1 MKNSI
6 IIRVVILGAF
16 AIMGII
22 AIQVYLLK
30 NTWDA
35 AEKEFNENVTIALMN
50 VAKEFEKLGGT
61 LPAYDLVKQVSS
73 NYFVVDINNVID
85 ANNLEYFLRR
95 EFERVGIRSDFEYGI
110 YNCDTRKMAYG
121 KYISYNESEKG
132 EALHPKEQL
141 PVYDKFLYYF
151 GVRFPNRTTQVLSAM
166 RLSIVFSVILL
177 FTILFF
183 LYSMFIIL
191 RQKRLS
197 EMQKDFINNMTH
209 EFKTP
214 ISTIKVSSEVFMNA
228 PEVTANKRLKQY
240 AQIIRDQNDRLN
252 EQVEKVLQ
260 LARIEKNTFSL
271 QLEKLDMADVLRTVL
286 EGTRIQIEKSGGT
299 LIADIPDTK
308 VCVQA
313 DRLHLTNILHSV
325 LDNAMKYCKDSP
337 KMKVTLKEEAG
348 NKARLII
355 EDEGI
360 GIEPQHLK
368 KIFEK
373 FYRVPTG
380 NVHNVKGF
388 GLGLF
393 YVKNVCRSHGWK
405 IHIDSE
411 PGKGTT
417 VEVLFPTLPEN
428 SK

>member
-6 IIRVVILGAF
+6 IIRVVVLGSM

-50 VAKEFEKLGGT
+50 VAKEFEKMGST
-61 LPAYDLVKQVSS
+61 IPAYDLVKQVSS
-73 NYFVVDINNVID
+73 NYWVVDINNVID

-95 EFERVGIRSDFEYGI
+95 EFYRVGIRNDFEYGI

-121 KYISYNESEKG
+121 KYISYDDSEK
-132 EALHPKEQL
+132 EDALYPKEQL

-151 GVRFPNRTTQVLSAM
+151 GVRFPNRTAQVLSTM
-166 RLSIVFSVILL
+166 RLSIVFSVILM

-214 ISTIKVSSEVFMNA
+214 ISTIKVSSEVFLNT
-228 PEVTANKRLKQY
+228 PEIKGNRRLNQY
-240 AQIIRDQNDRLN
+240 AQIIKDQSDRLN
-252 EQVEKVLQ
+252 MQVEKVLQ
-260 LARIEKNTFSL
+260 LAKIEKSNFSL
-271 QLEKLDMADVLRTVL
+271 QTEKLNLSELLGTILM
-286 EGTRIQIEKSGGT
+286 GTRIQVEKNGGT
-299 LIADIPDTK
+299 LVTFLCDEPIYVKADK
-308 VCVQA
+308 
-313 DRLHLTNILHSV
+313 LHLTNILHSL
-325 LDNAMKYCKDSP
+325 LDNAIKYCKNKPEISVSLTT
-337 KMKVTLKEEAG
+337 KQAKEAC
-348 NKARLII
+348 LTI
-355 EDEGI
+355 EDKGI
-360 GIEPQHLK
+360 GIEPRHLK
-368 KIFEK
+368 RIFEK

-380 NVHNVKGF
+380 DVHNVKGF

-393 YVKNVCRSHGWK
+393 YVKNVCRAHGWK
-405 IHIDSE
+405 IRIASE
-411 PGKGTT
+411 PNVGTT
-417 VEVLFPTLPEN
+417 IKVIFPIVKAI
-428 SK
+428 S

>member
-1 MKNSI
+1 
-6 IIRVVILGAF
+6 
-16 AIMGII
+16 MGII

-35 AEKEFNENVTIALMN
+35 EEKEFNDNVTIALMN
-50 VAKEFEKLGGT
+50 VAKEFEKLGST

-121 KYISYNESEKG
+121 KYISYNEKEKG

-177 FTILFF
+177 ITILFF

-228 PEVTANKRLKQY
+228 PEVSQNKRLRQY

-252 EQVEKVLQ
+252 KQVEKVLQ
-260 LARIEKNTFSL
+260 LARIEKNSFSL
-271 QLEKLDMADVLRTVL
+271 QLEKLDLTEVVRTIL
-286 EGTRIQIEKSGGT
+286 EGTQLQIEKSGGS
-299 LIADIPDTK
+299 LISSIPDSPIY
-308 VCVQA
+308 VNA
-313 DRLHLTNILHSV
+313 DRLHLTNILHSL
-325 LDNAMKYCKDSP
+325 LDNAMKYCKDNP
-337 KMKVTLKEEAG
+337 KIGVRIDTKGDQTIKLA
-348 NKARLII
+348 IQ
-355 EDEGI
+355 DEGI

-405 IHIDSE
+405 IHLESE

-417 VEVLFPTLPEN
+417 VEVLIPAIV
-428 SK
+428 

>member
-214 ISTIKVSSEVFMNA
+214 IST
-228 PEVTANKRLKQY
+228 
-240 AQIIRDQNDRLN
+240 
-252 EQVEKVLQ
+252 
-260 LARIEKNTFSL
+260 
-271 QLEKLDMADVLRTVL
+271 
-286 EGTRIQIEKSGGT
+286 
-299 LIADIPDTK
+299 
-308 VCVQA
+308 
-313 DRLHLTNILHSV
+313 
-325 LDNAMKYCKDSP
+325 
-337 KMKVTLKEEAG
+337 
-348 NKARLII
+348 
-355 EDEGI
+355 
-360 GIEPQHLK
+360 
-368 KIFEK
+368 
-373 FYRVPTG
+373 
-380 NVHNVKGF
+380 
-388 GLGLF
+388 
-393 YVKNVCRSHGWK
+393 
-405 IHIDSE
+405 
-411 PGKGTT
+411 
-417 VEVLFPTLPEN
+417 
-428 SK
+428 